1 MPGQNDILA
10 GRACVEAYLDSRK
23 LNKGLAAAQKRLRD
37 FGNGMATMGRS
48 MMMGSAAIIAP
59 IIAATKHF
67 AQAGDTLDKVSSK
80 LGVCTNAFS
89 ELAFAAE
96 QTGVGQKTF
105 AMALQRMTRRLAEAA
120 RGMGEA
126 QSALKELQLD
136 AVALAR
142 MSPDQ
147 AFMTIASA
155 MENVTNQS
163 DRVRLSFKLF
173 DSEGVALVN
182 TLALGADGL
191 EKLRNE
197 ARELGLSIG
206 PEQAKSAAELTDA
219 INRAKRSVSAAF
231 FQIGAAIAPVM
242 KDMAKWIKDVALKTQ
257 QWVSE
262 NKNMIVAVGMTAA
275 KVAAAG
281 AALFVLGKAITG
293 VAAALGILNAAAVF
307 LMANPLAAAFAAVV
321 ASAAGLVYV
330 IHDVTTHTAKLAE
343 AQANARSAG
352 DKLRKSSQL
361 QVQRLEQLAEKQ
373 NLSNSE
379 MQEAQGII
387 AALEGHYGGLGVSI
401 DKATG
406 KIVGLAG
413 AQQKLNDA
421 MRNAA
426 IKEAQA
432 EWSELQ
438 QNAEELYRESKS
450 AWTAA
455 GQQDAA
461 NRLNVVLKKMYAIRM
476 RIRAL
481 NGGDDA
487 ALTGEPAK
495 RKTADDTLAGKI
507 ADEEE
512 IAKRQKEWEHE
523 LRQIEIQ
530 GIEDTHDRRLA
541 AIDEEYDY
549 KIQKLKDAGEYDSRR
564 NLQITASR
572 IAEKANVEK
581 DRQREL
587 DAAKKRAAE
596 EEARLA
602 EDLAD
607 REKQIA
613 NDTAVAKINA
623 TKTGI
628 DKEMALLRLR
638 HKREREEALKAGL
651 DPKVLAAKHKY
662 EEQIAMQGAAMQ
674 SGGGSVRGTFS
685 ASAISGMGMG
695 GGLQQ
700 RIAEAVEGVFKFS
713 GETTTLTK
721 ELKEEF
727 KRFNLEAAP

>member
-67 AQAGDTLDKVSSK
+67 AQAGDQLDKMSLRTGLS
-80 LGVCTNAFS
+80 TNALS
-89 ELAFAAE
+89 ELGFAAE
-96 QTGVGQKTF
+96 QSGTNIETLEKGIRT
-105 AMALQRMTRRLAEAA
+105 MQRAI
-120 RGMGEA
+120 
-126 QSALKELQLD
+126 LD
-136 AVALAR
+136 AGRGLSTQVDALDGLGLVYEDLADLSPEKQFELMTEHLGRIEDPSKKAALAMMLFGR
-142 MSPDQ
+142 
-147 AFMTIASA
+147 AGTA
-155 MENVTNQS
+155 MLPMIK
-163 DRVRLSFKLF
+163 DMK
-173 DSEGVALVN
+173 ALR
-182 TLALGADGL
+182 
-191 EKLRNE
+191 EE

-231 FQIGAAIAPVM
+231 FQIGAAVAPVM

-293 VAAALGILNAAAVF
+293 VAAALGILNVASVF
-307 LMANPLAAAFAAVV
+307 LMANPIAAAFAAVV